1 MFGGISGLFPPLS
14 CQQHNHA
21 STTYFFGDIK
31 QLFNLPYL
39 MFLIFPMGDDDD
51 NSSNLTEPLW
61 GINQFIHEKQLEES
75 SPRESIQYSFL

>member
-1 MFGGISGLFPPLS
+1 
-14 CQQHNHA
+14 
-21 STTYFFGDIK
+21 
-31 QLFNLPYL
+31 